1 MNILLWVLQVLMAL
15 HTGLGAAWKFTKT
28 AEETNPSL
36 AMIPYGIWVALAI
49 IELLCAAGLVVPGYL
64 KRYTSLISISALIIV
79 FEMLMFCALSIFSGT
94 VDYASITY
102 WLVVAAICGFIA
114 FGRRNA

>member
-36 AMIPYGIWVALAI
+36 AMIPYGIWIALAI
-49 IELLCAAGLVVPGYL
+49 IELLCAIGLVVPGYL

-79 FEMLMFCALSIFSGT
+79 FEMLMFCTLSVFSGT
-94 VDYASITY
+94 VDYASIAY
-102 WLVVAAICGFIA
+102 WLIVAAICGFIA

>member
-36 AMIPYGIWVALAI
+36 AMIPYGIWIALAV
-49 IELLCAAGLVVPGYL
+49 IELLCAMGLVIPGYL
-64 KRYTSLISISALIIV
+64 KRYTSLTSISALVIV
-79 FEMLMFCALSIFSGT
+79 FEMLSFCALSVFSGSM
-94 VDYASITY
+94 DYASITY
-102 WLVVAAICGFIA
+102 WLVVAAICAFIA
-114 FGRRNA
+114 FGRRNS